1 MAKKNIEI
9 PKDNN
14 IIRMPLEEVMPDNY
28 LPYAVE
34 VAKDRALPDVRD
46 GLKPVHRRIL
56 YGAYMLKAFPDKPY
70 YKSARIVGDILGKYH
85 PHGDSSVYDAMV
97 ILAQNFS
104 TRAPLIDGHGNWGSI
119 DGDGAAAMRYTE
131 ARLSSI
137 SMEMLR
143 DIEKNVVD
151 MVPNYSDSE
160 MEPKVLPARYP
171 NLLVNGTFG
180 IAVGLSTNIPPH
192 NLKEVIDG
200 TLAYID
206 NNEITTR
213 ELMNYIKGPDLP
225 TGGVL
230 IGEKTLLSAYETGE
244 GKVTL
249 RAKAKIET
257 LENGRLGIVIT
268 EFPYRRN
275 KARILQ
281 TISDMTGDKRHA
293 KALDGIV
300 DIRDESDRTGIRAV
314 IEFKKAVDHDMA
326 DKVLKYLYK
335 KTDLQGNIS
344 FNMVALAD
352 GKPETMGLKTI
363 ISHYVNHQKD
373 VVTRR
378 TKRELEVAEKRFHIV
393 EGFIK
398 AIGIMD
404 EVIATIRAS
413 KSKKDAHEN
422 LVLKFG
428 FTDLQAE
435 AILELMLYRLTG
447 LEIKVFQKEHKELSK
462 KIKALRKILENES
475 VLLGVIKD
483 ELKEVAEVYG
493 DERRTAL
500 IEDESEAKIDLE
512 ELIVAEDVMV
522 TLSNEGFIKKIP
534 LKTYNRSNVDENEIE
549 YREGDY
555 LKFLIKSNTKD
566 TLAIFT
572 DKGTVYQIKCNS
584 VADKKWKDKG
594 ERLEDLI
601 RGLSLEDEKIIA
613 LESIENFLPNKCFK
627 FITANGLIKKTTL
640 DKFVTAYSKLMAIK
654 LKNDDLLASVSLI
667 DSQDEERFVEIE
679 TTNGLNFVVSEPELE
694 FTDRNILGIQL
705 VPLKSGNQ
713 IKSIRFVDNYE
724 YKEFIIGINKKGN
737 IKTFSNMNSNSY
749 EKVKVNSFR
758 NIIAF
763 SNKGKVFKFPAYL
776 LQNTEES
783 NISDLVDGFEKDEL
797 IIKVAPINEFGK
809 IGEDLFVYFFSR
821 EGLVKKT
828 SLREF
833 LGEFNNQIA
842 YKFKTPKDELV
853 NVDINFENAT
863 VILVTKN
870 GMGIKFLATAINPMG
885 RVASGVTGISLKDDN
900 KVIFG
905 KVIPPTE
912 GIDDKTLEAYNDYK
926 KELTSNYEKLVLES
940 KQKEKAEVNIEDI
953 KLQNRAGRGSS
964 LMILVLED
972 YIRDVIIESVKLL

>member
-192 NLKEVIDG
+192 NLREVIDG

-422 LVLKFG
+422 LVSKFG
-428 FTDLQAE
+428 FTELQAE

-493 DERRTAL
+493 DERGTAL

-694 FTDRNILGIQL
+694 FTDRNILGVQL

-842 YKFKTPKDELV
+842 YKFKTPKDELI

-905 KVIPPTE
+905 KVIPPSE

-972 YIRDVIIESVKLL
+972 YIRDVIIK

>member
-28 LPYAVE
+28 FPYAVE

-192 NLKEVIDG
+192 NLREVIDG

-422 LVLKFG
+422 LVSKFG

-694 FTDRNILGIQL
+694 FTDRNILGVQL

-870 GMGIKFLATAINPMG
+870 GMGIKFSATAINPMG

-905 KVIPPTE
+905 KVIPPSE

-972 YIRDVIIESVKLL
+972 YIRDVIIK

>member
-192 NLKEVIDG
+192 NLREVIDG

-422 LVLKFG
+422 LVSKFG

-694 FTDRNILGIQL
+694 FTDRNILGVQL

-870 GMGIKFLATAINPMG
+870 GMGIKFSATAINPMG

-905 KVIPPTE
+905 KVIPPSE

-926 KELTSNYEKLVLES
+926 KELTSNYEKLILES

-972 YIRDVIIESVKLL
+972 YIRDVIIK

>member
-192 NLKEVIDG
+192 NLREVIDG

-422 LVLKFG
+422 LVSKFG

-475 VLLGVIKD
+475 VLLGVIKA

-694 FTDRNILGIQL
+694 FTDRNILGVQL

-842 YKFKTPKDELV
+842 YKFKTPKDELI

-905 KVIPPTE
+905 KVIPPSE

-972 YIRDVIIESVKLL
+972 YIRDVIIK

>member
-192 NLKEVIDG
+192 NLREVIDG

-422 LVLKFG
+422 LVSKFG

-694 FTDRNILGIQL
+694 FTDRNILGVQL

-724 YKEFIIGINKKGN
+724 YKEFIIGISKKGN

-809 IGEDLFVYFFSR
+809 IGEDLFVYFFSK

-842 YKFKTPKDELV
+842 YKFKTPKDELI

-870 GMGIKFLATAINPMG
+870 GMGIKFSATAINPMG

-905 KVIPPTE
+905 KVIPPSE

-972 YIRDVIIESVKLL
+972 YIRDVIIK

>member
-85 PHGDSSVYDAMV
+85 PHGDISVYDAMV

-192 NLKEVIDG
+192 NLREVIDG

-422 LVLKFG
+422 LVSKFG

-694 FTDRNILGIQL
+694 FTDRNILGVQL

-905 KVIPPTE
+905 KVIPPSE

-972 YIRDVIIESVKLL
+972 YIRDVIIK

>member
-192 NLKEVIDG
+192 NLREVIDG

-422 LVLKFG
+422 LVSKFG

-447 LEIKVFQKEHKELSK
+447 LEIKVFQKEHKKLSK

-522 TLSNEGFIKKIP
+522 TLSNEGFIKKLP

-694 FTDRNILGIQL
+694 FTDRNILGVQL

-737 IKTFSNMNSNSY
+737 IKTFSNMNSSSY

-758 NIIAF
+758 NVIAF

-842 YKFKTPKDELV
+842 YKFKTPKDELI

-870 GMGIKFLATAINPMG
+870 GMGIKFSATAINPMG

-905 KVIPPTE
+905 KVIPLTE

-926 KELTSNYEKLVLES
+926 KELTSNYEKLILES

-972 YIRDVIIESVKLL
+972 YIRDVIIK

>member
-171 NLLVNGTFG
+171 NLLVNGTFC

-192 NLKEVIDG
+192 NLREVIDG

-422 LVLKFG
+422 LVSKFG

-534 LKTYNRSNVDENEIE
+534 IKTYNRSNVDENEIE

-694 FTDRNILGIQL
+694 FTDRNILGVQL

-853 NVDINFENAT
+853 NVDINFENAI

-870 GMGIKFLATAINPMG
+870 GMGIKFSATAINPMG

-905 KVIPPTE
+905 KVIPPSE

-972 YIRDVIIESVKLL
+972 YIRDVIIK

>member
-192 NLKEVIDG
+192 NLREVIDG

-422 LVLKFG
+422 LVSKFG

-522 TLSNEGFIKKIP
+522 TLSNEGFIKKLP

-694 FTDRNILGIQL
+694 FTDRNILGVQL

-737 IKTFSNMNSNSY
+737 IKTFNNMNSSSY

-758 NIIAF
+758 NVIAF
-763 SNKGKVFKFPAYL
+763 TNKGKVFKFPAYL

-870 GMGIKFLATAINPMG
+870 GMGIKFSATAINPMG
-885 RVASGVTGISLKDDN
+885 RVASGVTGISLKDHN
-900 KVIFG
+900 KVVFG
-905 KVIPPTE
+905 KVIPLAE

-926 KELTSNYEKLVLES
+926 KELTSNYEKLILES

-972 YIRDVIIESVKLL
+972 YIRDVIIK

>member
-192 NLKEVIDG
+192 NLREVIDG

-422 LVLKFG
+422 LVSKFG

-522 TLSNEGFIKKIP
+522 TLSNEGFIKKLPI
-534 LKTYNRSNVDENEIE
+534 KTYNRSNVDENEIE

-694 FTDRNILGIQL
+694 FTDRNILGVQL

-737 IKTFSNMNSNSY
+737 IKTFSNMNSSSY

-758 NIIAF
+758 NVIAF

-870 GMGIKFLATAINPMG
+870 GMGIKFSATAINPMG

-900 KVIFG
+900 KVVFG
-905 KVIPPTE
+905 KVIPLAE

-926 KELTSNYEKLVLES
+926 KELTSNYEKLILES

-972 YIRDVIIESVKLL
+972 YIRDVIIK

>member
-14 IIRMPLEEVMPDNY
+14 IVRMPLEEVMPDNY

-97 ILAQNFS
+97 ILAQDFS

-137 SMEMLR
+137 SIEMLR
-143 DIEKNVVD
+143 DIEKSVVD

-206 NNEITTR
+206 NNEITTK

-230 IGEKTLLSAYETGE
+230 IGQKTLLSAYETGE

-249 RAKAKIET
+249 RAKANIEK

-293 KALDGIV
+293 KALDGIA

-314 IEFKKAVDHDMA
+314 IEFKKAIDHDMA
-326 DKVLKYLYK
+326 DKILKYLYK

-363 ISHYVNHQKD
+363 ITHYVNHQKD

-422 LVLKFG
+422 LVTKFG

-462 KIKALRKILENES
+462 KIKELRRILENES
-475 VLLGVIKD
+475 VLLGVIKE
-483 ELKEVAEVYG
+483 ELKEVAETYG
-493 DERRTAL
+493 DDRRTAL
-500 IEDESEAKIDLE
+500 VEDESEAKIDLE

-601 RGLSLEDEKIIA
+601 RGLSLEDEKIVAI
-613 LESIENFLPNKCFK
+613 ESIENFLPNKCFK

-640 DKFVTAYSKLMAIK
+640 DKFVTAYSKLMALK
-654 LKNDDLLASVSLI
+654 LKNDDSLASVSLI
-667 DSQDEERFVEIE
+667 DSDDEERFVEIE

-694 FTDRNILGIQL
+694 FTDRNIMGVQL
-705 VPLKSGNQ
+705 VPLKSDNQ

-737 IKTFSNMNSNSY
+737 IKTFNNMNSSAY

-763 SNKGKVFKFPAYL
+763 SNKGRVYKFPTYL

-783 NISDLVDGFEKDEL
+783 NISDLVDGFEKDEN
-797 IIKVAPINEFGK
+797 IIKVASINEFGR

-833 LGEFNNQIA
+833 LGEFNNQVA
-842 YKFKTPKDELV
+842 YKFKTQNDELV
-853 NVDINFENAT
+853 NVDINFEDAT
-863 VILVTKN
+863 IILVTKN
-870 GMGIKFLATAINPMG
+870 GMGIKFSATAINPMG
-885 RVASGVTGISLKDDN
+885 RVASGVTGISLKDDD

-905 KVIPPTE
+905 KAIPQMEGVDTE
-912 GIDDKTLEAYNDYK
+912 TLEAYNDYK
-926 KELTSNYEKLVLES
+926 KELSNNYEKLVLES
-940 KQKEKAEVNIEDI
+940 KQKEKADVNIDDI

-964 LMILVLED
+964 LIIVVLGD
-972 YIRDVIIESVKLL
+972 YIKDVIIK

>member
-104 TRAPLIDGHGNWGSI
+104 TRAPLIDRHGNWGSI

-192 NLKEVIDG
+192 NLREVIDG

-422 LVLKFG
+422 LVSKFG
-428 FTDLQAE
+428 FTELQAE

-534 LKTYNRSNVDENEIE
+534 IKTYNRSNVDENEIE

-694 FTDRNILGIQL
+694 FTDRNILGVQL

-842 YKFKTPKDELV
+842 YKFKTPKDELI

-905 KVIPPTE
+905 KVIPLTE

-972 YIRDVIIESVKLL
+972 YIRDVIIK

>member
-85 PHGDSSVYDAMV
+85 PHGDSSVYYAMV

-192 NLKEVIDG
+192 NLREVIDG

-422 LVLKFG
+422 LVSKFG

-694 FTDRNILGIQL
+694 FTDRNILGVQL

-809 IGEDLFVYFFSR
+809 IGEDLFVYFFSK

-870 GMGIKFLATAINPMG
+870 GIGIKFSATAINPMG

-972 YIRDVIIESVKLL
+972 YIRDVIIK

>member
-192 NLKEVIDG
+192 NLREVIDG

-268 EFPYRRN
+268 EFTYRRN

-422 LVLKFG
+422 LVSKFG
-428 FTDLQAE
+428 FTELQAE

-694 FTDRNILGIQL
+694 FTDRNILGVQL

-842 YKFKTPKDELV
+842 YKFKTPKDELI

-905 KVIPPTE
+905 KVIPPSE

-972 YIRDVIIESVKLL
+972 YIRDVIIK

>member
-192 NLKEVIDG
+192 NLREVIDG

-422 LVLKFG
+422 LVSKFG

-627 FITANGLIKKTTL
+627 FITTNGLIKKTTL

-694 FTDRNILGIQL
+694 FTDRNILGVQL

-749 EKVKVNSFR
+749 EKIKVNSFR

-870 GMGIKFLATAINPMG
+870 GMGIKFSATAINPMG

-972 YIRDVIIESVKLL
+972 YIRDVIIK

>member
-192 NLKEVIDG
+192 NLREVIDG

-404 EVIATIRAS
+404 KVIATIRAS

-422 LVLKFG
+422 LVSKFG

-694 FTDRNILGIQL
+694 FTDRNILGVQL

-842 YKFKTPKDELV
+842 YKFKTPKDELI

-870 GMGIKFLATAINPMG
+870 GMGIKFSATAINPMG

-905 KVIPPTE
+905 KVIPLTE

-972 YIRDVIIESVKLL
+972 YIRDVIIK

>member
-192 NLKEVIDG
+192 NLREVIDG

-422 LVLKFG
+422 LVSKFG

-512 ELIVAEDVMV
+512 ELIVAEDVIV
-522 TLSNEGFIKKIP
+522 TLSNEGFIKKLP

-694 FTDRNILGIQL
+694 FTDRNILGVQL

-783 NISDLVDGFEKDEL
+783 NISDLVDGFEKDEI

-905 KVIPPTE
+905 KVIPPSE
-912 GIDDKTLEAYNDYK
+912 DIDDKTLEAYNDYK
-926 KELTSNYEKLVLES
+926 KELTSNYEKLILES

-972 YIRDVIIESVKLL
+972 YIRDVIIK

>member
-192 NLKEVIDG
+192 NLREVIDG

-422 LVLKFG
+422 LVSKFG

-555 LKFLIKSNTKD
+555 LKLLIKSNTKD

-694 FTDRNILGIQL
+694 FTDRNILGVQL

-842 YKFKTPKDELV
+842 YKFKTPKDELI

-905 KVIPPTE
+905 KVIPPSE

-972 YIRDVIIESVKLL
+972 YIRDVIIK